1 MYLRLN
7 TKQNTEKDLK
17 ILSPQQMLQRLPEAL
32 AQVLAGNMSDNLLN
46 EIGKIIYSLFQTKE
60 INKKVY
66 NNIMTSIK
74 L

>member
-7 TKQNTEKDLK
+7 AKQNTEKDLK

-32 AQVLAGNMSDNLLN
+32 AQVLAGNISDNLLN

>member
-17 ILSPQQMLQRLPEAL
+17 ILSPQQMLQRLPKAL
-32 AQVLAGNMSDNLLN
+32 AQVLAGNISDNLLN

>member
-32 AQVLAGNMSDNLLN
+32 AQVLAGNISGNLLN

>member
-32 AQVLAGNMSDNLLN
+32 ARVLAGNISDNLLN

>member
-1 MYLRLN
+1 
-7 TKQNTEKDLK
+7 
-17 ILSPQQMLQRLPEAL
+17 MLQRLPEAL
-32 AQVLAGNMSDNLLN
+32 AQVLACNISDNLLN
-46 EIGKIIYSLFQTKE
+46 KIRKIIYSLFQTKE